1 MPTIRDY
8 EKQYRAQGYT
18 AQQARNL
25 ARRQRA
31 EDVASEKQRKQD
43 FDAAYAA
50 SQERVRQLR
59 RDRDIKSP
67 TNTDHINLG
76 WPHPRSER
84 ATYDAATQI
93 VRIWWDRPSK
103 AGNLTD
109 YYNVPPQVWEVLK
122 ETVSTGQYVNAVL
135 NGYAYETKWVH

>member
-8 EKQYRAQGYT
+8 EKMYRAQGYSPS
-18 AQQARNL
+18 ASRSRAR
-25 ARRQRA
+25 QDRA
-31 EDVASEKQRKQD
+31 EEVANEKRRKQD

-50 SQERVRQLR
+50 SQERIRQLR
-59 RDRDIKSP
+59 RDRDVKSP

-76 WPHPRSER
+76 WPYPRSER

-93 VRIWWDRPSK
+93 VRIWWDRPSR

-109 YYNVPPQVWEVLK
+109 YYEVPPQVWETLK
-122 ETVSTGQYVNAVL
+122 ETPSTGQYVNAVL
-135 NGYAYETKWVH
+135 NGYDYETKWVR